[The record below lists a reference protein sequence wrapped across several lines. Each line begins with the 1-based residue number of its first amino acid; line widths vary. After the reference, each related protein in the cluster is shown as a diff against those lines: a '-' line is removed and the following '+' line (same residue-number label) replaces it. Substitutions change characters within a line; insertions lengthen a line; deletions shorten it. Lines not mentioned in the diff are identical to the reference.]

1 LAKNAG
7 SNDDLIREARER
19 LHESETV
26 SDDNRRNFEEDI
38 DFARMANQWQD
49 KDRKQREL
57 EGRPCLTINKLPA
70 FIRSVVNESRQSKP
84 GVKVSPVDSGAD
96 VDTAE
101 VISGLIRSIERDS
114 MADVAYD
121 TAIDQAVSG
130 GFGFFRISIDYA
142 HEDSFDLVAKIER
155 VPNSLMVH
163 WDVSSTSFDASD
175 WSYAFVSD
183 FLTQE
188 EFKRRY
194 PKATPVSFEAGDQEW
209 HQDWVQDDSV
219 RISEYWSR
227 QENEREIIQL
237 SDGRVM
243 RADSMPNVARQFFA
257 AGGVELG
264 GMLKEDDAVQAFMA
278 INGLTETRRRKAKF
292 HTVTRRLMTGVEV
305 IEEEEWPGSTI
316 PICPVWG
323 EEIFH
328 KGNRY
333 FRSMIRDARDPQ
345 AIFNFWRSATTELVA
360 LAPRAPWVGPL
371 GFVPR
376 GHEAKWASA
385 NTRSHA
391 FLEYDPSSGGAPR
404 REAFAGVPAGA
415 LQEAMNAA
423 DDIKAITGIYDSSL
437 GARSNE
443 TSGRAIMARE
453 AQGDV
458 ANFHFKDNLARAIGY
473 AGRVL
478 VEIIPSIYSPRE
490 TIRILGEDSKEKVV
504 RLTMEDGGSVLPG
517 IEGEQRLYNL
527 AVGRYDVTV
536 ASGPT
541 TATQREE
548 TRETLIEIMRAVPDS
563 AALLGDVL
571 LEHMDFVGA
580 DKVSKRLQ
588 AMLPPQVMAAEG
600 IVPPPMPMQPQQM
613 PPAMNPN
620 QMPGAAPPQPGT
632 PPGV

>member
-1 LAKNAG
+1 MAKNAG

-183 FLTQE
+183 FLAQE

-194 PKATPVSFEAGDQEW
+194 PKATPVSFEAGDHEW

-243 RADSMPNVARQFFA
+243 RADSLPSVARQFFA

-264 GMLKEDDAVQAFMA
+264 GMLKDDEASQAFMA
-278 INGLTETRRRKAKF
+278 VNGLTEVRRRKAKY

-305 IEEEEWPGSTI
+305 LEEEDWPGSTI

-328 KGNRY
+328 KGRRY

-517 IEGEQRLYNL
+517 IEGEPRLYNL

-536 ASGPT
+536 TSGPT

>member
-183 FLTQE
+183 FLAQE

-194 PKATPVSFEAGDQEW
+194 PKATPVSFEAGDHEW

-243 RADSMPNVARQFFA
+243 RADSLPSVARQFFA

-264 GMLKEDDAVQAFMA
+264 GMLKDDEASQAFMA
-278 INGLTETRRRKAKF
+278 VNGLTEVRRRKAKY

-305 IEEEEWPGSTI
+305 LEEEDWPGSTI

-328 KGNRY
+328 KGRRY

-517 IEGEQRLYNL
+517 IEGEPRLYNL

-536 ASGPT
+536 TSGPT